1 MPLIPARQVE
11 PRETLT
17 CRVDRSIH
25 EQLKEY
31 AAFIDSPKEYV
42 VAQALERLF
51 RSDKEFVRWLAMRED
66 ADPEETRADPS
77 EERDESVA
85 RSGPDRRGGR

>member
-25 EQLKEY
+25 AQLRQY
-31 AAFIDSPKEYV
+31 ATFIDSPKEYV

-51 RSDKEFVRWLAMRED
+51 RSDKEFARWLAMQEG
-66 ADPEETRADPS
+66 AEPAGTRPDPS
-77 EERDESVA
+77 AEREEA
-85 RSGPDRRGGR
+85 ATRSAPERCGGR